1 MILFLQCRASL
12 HFCRIRGIFLIC
24 LVKLHRRIIKL
35 NKMIK
40 GLIKLR
46 NVFFTIG
53 LTLILYF
60 SIGLPKAG
68 AEIIEGDTTTDEI
81 EHNWEI
87 SSTNYEIIH
96 VDTHEYTYWKNFLR
110 ETRTCDVFH
119 KIKTVVY
126 YCDIHGHTKSESHL
140 VEVIHSEKH
149 A

>member
-1 MILFLQCRASL
+1 
-12 HFCRIRGIFLIC
+12 
-24 LVKLHRRIIKL
+24 
-35 NKMIK
+35 MIK

-46 NVFFTIG
+46 NVYFTIG

-96 VDTHEYTYWKNFLR
+96 VDTHEYTYWKNFLG
-110 ETRTCDVFH
+110 ETRTCDVF
-119 KIKTVVY
+119 IK
-126 YCDIHGHTKSESHL
+126 
-140 VEVIHSEKH
+140 
-149 A
+149 